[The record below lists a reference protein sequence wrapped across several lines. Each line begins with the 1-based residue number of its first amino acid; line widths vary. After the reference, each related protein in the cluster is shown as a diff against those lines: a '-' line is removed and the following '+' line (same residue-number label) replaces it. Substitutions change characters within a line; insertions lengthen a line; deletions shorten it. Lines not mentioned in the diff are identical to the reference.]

1 MAISRSLTRRLPAL
15 LAVAIL
21 VTGLAGCS
29 GSATRDDDSQEV
41 TEAGTADVFS
51 LRLGDCFN
59 DTTDEEIS
67 DVPAVPCA
75 EPHDNEVYHSFLM
88 PDGEFPGQAAIDA
101 AVEET
106 CLNEFE
112 SFVGMAYDVSTLD
125 IFPLTPTEQGWDEL
139 ADREIICTVYDPA
152 GQTSG
157 SLKGAAR

>member
-1 MAISRSLTRRLPAL
+1 M
-15 LAVAIL
+15 
-21 VTGLAGCS
+21 
-29 GSATRDDDSQEV
+29 
-41 TEAGTADVFS
+41 
-51 LRLGDCFN
+51 
-59 DTTDEEIS
+59 
-67 DVPAVPCA
+67 PAVPCA

>member
-1 MAISRSLTRRLPAL
+1 MAISRSITRRLPAL
-15 LAVAIL
+15 LAVAIV

-29 GSATRDDDSQEV
+29 GTATRDGDSQEV

-51 LRLGDCFN
+51 LRVGDCFN

-75 EPHDNEVYHSFLM
+75 EAHDNEVYHSFVM

-101 AVEET
+101 AIEET
-106 CLNEFE
+106 CLSEFE